1 LLSLAVFFAMAIR
14 LTISLRKR
22 DRIILENTDE
32 IIRQRNELAIEKE
45 RIEKLLRDLKD
56 TQAQLIQSEKM
67 ASLGQMVAGIAHEVN
82 TPLGFVTNNLSI
94 VERNVGILER
104 ALKEYQ
110 KMEIMLREGELSEL
124 EAQLENVRGIVSRI
138 EEMSL
143 PDRTRKTLAES
154 NLGLQRIQELV
165 TNLRN
170 FSRLDEATLKMV
182 SLSENIDASL
192 MIATNIV
199 KHKAEVIKNY
209 APNLMVECYPAQLNQ
224 VFLNLITNAAQAIEK
239 FGKIT
244 ITTQLENDKAV
255 IKVADTGVGIPEQ
268 NLRKIFE
275 PFFTTKPVGQGTGL
289 GLSIVYKI
297 IEQHNGT
304 IDVKSKVGEGT
315 EFTITLPVKQIKQT
329 LREPL
334 QSIQTA

>member
-1 LLSLAVFFAMAIR
+1 
-14 LTISLRKR
+14 
-22 DRIILENTDE
+22 
-32 IIRQRNELAIEKE
+32 
-45 RIEKLLRDLKD
+45 
-56 TQAQLIQSEKM
+56 
-67 ASLGQMVAGIAHEVN
+67 
-82 TPLGFVTNNLSI
+82 
-94 VERNVGILER
+94 
-104 ALKEYQ
+104 
-110 KMEIMLREGELSEL
+110 
-124 EAQLENVRGIVSRI
+124 
-138 EEMSL
+138 
-143 PDRTRKTLAES
+143 
-154 NLGLQRIQELV
+154 
-165 TNLRN
+165 
-170 FSRLDEATLKMV
+170 
-182 SLSENIDASL
+182 
-192 MIATNIV
+192 
-199 KHKAEVIKNY
+199 
-209 APNLMVECYPAQLNQ
+209 LNQ